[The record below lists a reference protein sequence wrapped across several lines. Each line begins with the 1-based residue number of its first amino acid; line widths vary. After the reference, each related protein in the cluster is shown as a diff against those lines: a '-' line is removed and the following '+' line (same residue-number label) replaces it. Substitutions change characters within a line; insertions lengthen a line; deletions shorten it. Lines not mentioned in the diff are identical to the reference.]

1 MNCPSTR
8 LGWVF
13 VLLLGVVANGY
24 GHHSRS
30 AFNLDETVEVFGVVT
45 EVGWTNPHYY
55 LAVRA
60 ESDGVPVTWT
70 FEGHSIPGLVRNGW
84 RRTTLTV
91 GSRVSVTANPNAQP
105 GVSFALLNHVTREDG
120 KTFYSFRPTD
130 DMLAQP
136 KPKLLSSRDFT
147 GTWRLIR
154 SLRSNLI
161 GGFEPPT
168 SWPLTDRAR
177 AEVARFDLRNDPSLN
192 CEPRGLPR
200 MLSWPY
206 SQHWRL
212 EGDDLAI
219 SLEHAPEVRRLYADP
234 NAELP
239 ESADDLGQSRIVSRS
254 PGELVVE
261 TRGFSPKLW
270 GLTRGVS
277 SGVDKVVTEH
287 YRLVE
292 DGFRLELTVTMVD
305 PLSLTEPVTEELS
318 YAKVSDFEFAKEPPC
333 DIGTARRHL
342 EFESG

>member
-1 MNCPSTR
+1 MSRWRWTQ
-8 LGWVF
+8 
-13 VLLLGVVANGY
+13 VLLLSVVASAH

-30 AFNLDETVEVFGVVT
+30 AFNLDETVEVSGVVT

-55 LAVRA
+55 LAVRD
-60 ESDGVPVTWT
+60 ESNGEPVSWT

-84 RRTTLTV
+84 RRTTLRV

-105 GVSFALLNHVTREDG
+105 GVLFGLLNHVTRQDG

-130 DMLAQP
+130 DMLAEP
-136 KPKLLSSRDFT
+136 ETELLPSQDFT

-161 GGFEPPT
+161 GGFEPPA
-168 SWPLTDRAR
+168 SWPLTERAR

-212 EGDDLAI
+212 EGNDMII
-219 SLEHAPEVRRLYADP
+219 SLEHAPEVRHLYADP
-234 NAELP
+234 DTELP

-277 SGVDKVVTEH
+277 SGKDKVVTEQ
-287 YRLVE
+287 YRLIE
-292 DGFRLELTVTMVD
+292 EGFRLELTVTMVD
-305 PLSLTEPVTEELS
+305 PMALTAPVTEVLS
-318 YAKVSDFEFAKEPPC
+318 YAKVRDFEFAEEPPC
-333 DIGTARRHL
+333 DVRTARRHL
-342 EFESG
+342 DFESG